1 MQLSLS
7 PKLCVCR
14 LNIFSQLFLSHL
26 SFPKM
31 KSSGPVPQSFPS
43 HRQCRPPRGLPRRGF
58 RHQSLGSCQG
68 AALTLSVTLQ
78 APASSGTQDTEWP
91 GTSLL
96 LSSPSTAVFY
106 FKQVQAFLSED
117 YSRAPPQAFPERCY
131 LGSPD
136 TFFVMNNLNLF
147 LTCPISS
154 LSFSS
159 LLAPNSITYSSQHF
173 LAMMHLG
180 RQVINC

>member
-1 MQLSLS
+1 M
-7 PKLCVCR
+7 
-14 LNIFSQLFLSHL
+14 
-26 SFPKM
+26 M

-43 HRQCRPPRGLPRRGF
+43 HRQCQLPRGLPRRGF

-68 AALTLSVTLQ
+68 APLTLSVTLQ

-91 GTSLL
+91 STSLL

-106 FKQVQAFLSED
+106 FKQVQVLPGED
-117 YSRAPPQAFPERCY
+117 YSRAPPQAFPEHCY

-147 LTCPISS
+147 FDISNLVPLIQFTFGTKFHQVLKPS
-154 LSFSS
+154 LSSHDPFRKAS
-159 LLAPNSITYSSQHF
+159 N
-173 LAMMHLG
+173 
-180 RQVINC
+180 